1 MSSFDTTQIMIIFR
15 FNVFF
20 GNHILFLCS
29 PLPLPSGCPTPFP
42 PPRAH
47 PPTCLYFNTVDG
59 LQRLC
64 LTISTRVCLSILLIP
79 HIYPSLSLVLNC
91 LIPSLH
97 TQFIILF
104 PLLSSPCIGFRRA
117 RNLFKAAHIN
127 KHPGYNINQVGT
139 FYHLSQQA
147 VDSPELDIL
156 KSTQK
161 EKLSQI
167 LTA

>member
-1 MSSFDTTQIMIIFR
+1 MIIFL
-15 FNVFF
+15 FNIFF
-20 GNHILFLCS
+20 FNNNLSFCS
-29 PLPLPSGCPTPFP
+29 PCPCPPGTPPHSHPIGPIPHPVSASTPSVD
-42 PPRAH
+42 H
-47 PPTCLYFNTVDG
+47 DG

-147 VDSPELDIL
+147 VDSLELYIL
-156 KSTQK
+156 KSDQK
-161 EKLSQI
+161 
-167 LTA
+167 